1 MRTLIDMTEPHPSL
15 RASLAGRY
23 DIERELGEGGMAT
36 VYAAHDVRH
45 GRKVAIKVMRP
56 EVAAS
61 LGSERFLSE
70 IQLTAKLQHPH
81 ILGLI
86 DSGAFADG
94 SGTRPF
100 YVMPLIDGETLRT
113 RLGREARLPISDA
126 IPLLTEIADALVCAH
141 GYGIVHRDIK
151 PENILL
157 NQGHALVADFG
168 VAKAL
173 HHSLDGASITRT
185 GVSVGTPVYMAPEQ
199 VVADPGI
206 DGRADLY
213 ALGVIAFEMVA
224 GRTPF
229 AGASIA
235 AMVKASLTTDAPRL
249 SATVPTCPERLS
261 SLVASLL
268 EKDPDKRPRTALEV
282 RERLRSITAFPS
294 AELPPARA
302 SRRWRALSLGALAVL
317 VAGIVVARWRPW
329 RSSTRGSA
337 PASAVARSPRSIAVL
352 PFRNINNDSAADY
365 FADGLTEELI
375 SALGR
380 LRRLRVASR
389 TSTFAMKGHGGSVAD
404 IARQLGVDA
413 IVEASLR
420 HDADSVLINASLVDV
435 RNDSTLW
442 AGEYKGGLRNVLYVQ
457 DSVAQSIANALS
469 ALLGIDA
476 GKALAPPRPAD
487 PRAYDAYVRGRVF
500 LGQRNPVSMAS
511 AIRSLELAIQLDS
524 SFAPAYAGL
533 ADAYSLLAPFGS
545 RPPRDVFP
553 LARAAAQRAF
563 ALDSTLADAH
573 TSLGIVAMFYDW
585 DWVVAGRELQR
596 GIAVNP
602 SSAEGHLFY
611 AWYLALQGRLQD
623 AISEASKAQ
632 ELDQLSPVIT
642 TRYANM
648 LQFAGR
654 DAEAVP
660 LFRRALALDSTFFYA
675 RLDLAMSLLQLDQAD
690 EARRLVSGEIVYTAD
705 YEGAFPAWIFA
716 KLGDSSAARA
726 QTRKM
731 EEATQ
736 HRYVSADALAGAY
749 AAVGD
754 TARALN
760 MLERAADDRAF
771 TLIFLPYNSMFTALR
786 GNPRYEKIVKQVG
799 AIGPK

>member
-1 MRTLIDMTEPHPSL
+1 MTEPHPML

-23 DIERELGEGGMAT
+23 DIEHALGEGGMAT

-56 EVAAS
+56 EVTES

-70 IQLTAKLQHPH
+70 IKLIAKLQHPH

-86 DSGAFADG
+86 DSGAFSDG
-94 SGTRPF
+94 SGTHPF
-100 YVMPLIDGETLRT
+100 YVMPLVDGETLRT
-113 RLGREARLPISDA
+113 RLARDGPLPIPDA
-126 IPLLTEIADALVCAH
+126 ITLLIEIADALVCAH
-141 GYGIVHRDIK
+141 NNGIIHRDIK

-157 NQGHALVADFG
+157 SQGHALVADFG

-173 HHSLDGASITRT
+173 HHAPDGVSITRT
-185 GVSVGTPVYMAPEQ
+185 GVSVGTPAYMAPEQ

-206 DGRADLY
+206 DSRADLF
-213 ALGVIAFEMVA
+213 ALGVIAYEMIA

-229 AGASIA
+229 VGASIA
-235 AMVKASLTTDAPRL
+235 ALVKASLAEDAPLL
-249 SATVPTCPERLS
+249 SATVPNCPERLS

-268 EKDPDKRPRTALEV
+268 EKDPDKRPQTALEV
-282 RERLRSITAFPS
+282 RERLRSIAALPL

-302 SRRWRALSLGALAVL
+302 APTWRLMLVGAAAVL
-317 VAGIVVARWRPW
+317 VAGATVALWRPW
-329 RSSTRGSA
+329 RPSTRGLA
-337 PASAVARSPRSIAVL
+337 PASAISRSPRSIAVL

-365 FADGLTEELI
+365 FADGMAEELI

-380 LRRLRVASR
+380 LQRLRVASR
-389 TSTFAMKGHGGSVAD
+389 TSTFAMKGHVGSLAD
-404 IARQLGVDA
+404 IAKQLGVDA
-413 IVEASLR
+413 IVESSVR
-420 HDADSVLINASLVDV
+420 HDADSVLIHASLVDV

-457 DSVAQSIANALS
+457 DSIARSIADALS
-469 ALLGIDA
+469 ALLGVNA
-476 GKALAPPRPAD
+476 GTALAHPRPAD

-511 AIRSLELAIQLDS
+511 AIRSFELAIRLDS

-533 ADAYSLLAPFGS
+533 ADAYSLLAPFSG

-553 LARAAAQRAF
+553 LARSAAQRAIG
-563 ALDSTLADAH
+563 LDSTLAEAH

-585 DWVVAGRELQR
+585 DWVAAGRQLQQ
-596 GIAVNP
+596 GIALNP

-611 AWYLALQGRLQD
+611 AWYLTLQGRMQD
-623 AISEASKAQ
+623 AIAEITKAQ

-642 TRYANM
+642 TRHGTM

-675 RLDLAMSLLQLDQAD
+675 RLGLAFSLLRLGQRED
-690 EARRLVSGEIVYTAD
+690 ARRLVSGKVVYTSD
-705 YEGAFPAWIFA
+705 NEGALPAWILA

-726 QTRKM
+726 QARRM
-731 EEATQ
+731 EEAM
-736 HRYVSADALAGAY
+736 RRGYVAADALAGAY
-749 AAVGD
+749 AAIGD
-754 TARALN
+754 TTRALD
-760 MLERAADDRAF
+760 MLERAADEHAF
-771 TLIFLPYNSMFTALR
+771 TLIFLPYQPMFPALH
-786 GNPRYEKIVKQVG
+786 GNPRYEKIVERVG
-799 AIGPK
+799 VIVPK